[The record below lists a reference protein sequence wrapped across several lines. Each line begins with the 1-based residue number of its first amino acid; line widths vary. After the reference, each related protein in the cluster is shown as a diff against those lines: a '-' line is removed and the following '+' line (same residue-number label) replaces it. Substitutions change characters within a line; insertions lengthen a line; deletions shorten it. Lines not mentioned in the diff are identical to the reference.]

1 MKVGMHV
8 SIAGTIDLAVDRA
21 VESNCDTFQIFTR
34 NPRGWKVSNLD
45 HEEVEKFKSKLR
57 QHNIGPVV
65 SHMPYLPNLSSPKD
79 DFYEKSVEALVGEVE
94 RCTLLKIQY
103 IVIHLGSHLGLG
115 RDAGLKRLVGALNPA
130 TAKIKGD
137 LKILLENTAGQA
149 NSMGSKFEELRE
161 IIDKSRH
168 PKRLGICLDSCHL
181 YAAGYDLHT
190 SKSVKAT
197 MERFEEIVG
206 VEELKVIHLNDSK
219 NGLGSG
225 LDRHEHI
232 GMGYIGEEGFRALL
246 HHPTVRELPLILET
260 PIDERRDDQENLKMT
275 RELGK

>member
-1 MKVGMHV
+1 MHV

-206 VEELKVIHLNDSK
+206 VEELKAIHLNDSK

>member
-1 MKVGMHV
+1 MHV
-8 SIAGTIDLAVDRA
+8 SIAGTIDQAVDRA
-21 VESNCDTFQIFTR
+21 VESHCDTFQIFTR
-34 NPRGWKVSNLD
+34 NPRGWRVSNLEP
-45 HEEVEKFKSKLR
+45 EEIESFKSKLK

-115 RDAGLKRLVGALNPA
+115 REAGLKRLVGALNLA
-130 TAKIKGD
+130 TVKVKGD
-137 LKILLENTAGQA
+137 LRILLENTAGQA

-161 IIDKSRH
+161 IIDRSRH
-168 PKRLGICLDSCHL
+168 PKRLGVCLDSCHL
-181 YAAGYDLHT
+181 YASGYDLHT

-197 MERFEEIVG
+197 LERFEDIVG
-206 VEELKVIHLNDSK
+206 VEELKVVHLNDSK

-232 GMGYIGEEGFRALL
+232 GMGYIGQEGFRALL
-246 HHPTVRELPLILET
+246 HHPSIRELPLILET
-260 PIDERRDDQENLKMT
+260 PIDERRDDQENLQMV

>member
-1 MKVGMHV
+1 MHV

-137 LKILLENTAGQA
+137 LKILLENTAGEA
-149 NSMGSKFEELRE
+149 NKIGSKILGMGGV
-161 IIDKSRH
+161 IYKSPQ
-168 PKRLGICLDSCHL
+168 PKKLCICLCICRLQS
-181 YAAGYDLHT
+181 
-190 SKSVKAT
+190 
-197 MERFEEIVG
+197 
-206 VEELKVIHLNDSK
+206 
-219 NGLGSG
+219 
-225 LDRHEHI
+225 
-232 GMGYIGEEGFRALL
+232 
-246 HHPTVRELPLILET
+246 
-260 PIDERRDDQENLKMT
+260 
-275 RELGK
+275 

>member
-1 MKVGMHV
+1 MHV

-137 LKILLENTAGQA
+137 MKILLENTAGEA
-149 NSMGSKFEELRE
+149 DRSGAKFYEVLGG
-161 IIDKSRH
+161 ISLAPIPH
-168 PKRLGICLDSCHL
+168 RL
-181 YAAGYDLHT
+181 
-190 SKSVKAT
+190 SVW
-197 MERFEEIVG
+197 
-206 VEELKVIHLNDSK
+206 L
-219 NGLGSG
+219 
-225 LDRHEHI
+225 
-232 GMGYIGEEGFRALL
+232 
-246 HHPTVRELPLILET
+246 
-260 PIDERRDDQENLKMT
+260 
-275 RELGK
+275 